1 MLHSLRLAAILILS
15 LCACTPASSQVT
27 VYRDQYGVPSIVA
40 DRLEDAVFALGYC
53 TAQDNAERMAL
64 NFKQA
69 RGRMAEVEG
78 RGQLLADG
86 FIRALGI
93 EVASIKKAGTLSG
106 EIGTLINAF
115 CEGANKA
122 IAEQKG
128 KIPDWIGPIGPVDVL
143 AMTQLVNAAFPLQ
156 DIAGQLLPSAGS
168 NQFAVGPKRSAS
180 GHAILS
186 ADPHLTWTGPLA
198 WYEFALYTKDLQFRG
213 ITLPGLPF
221 GVMGHTDKV
230 AWCMT
235 NNNPDLYDFYL
246 VKSNPDNPKQYSY
259 HGEWR
264 DYDNVSYEL
273 RYKDAD
279 GQVKPIR
286 QTARLTAW
294 GPMIPLSNRAVRL
307 SMIGSWDGLDEPL
320 RMARAK
326 DAKELREA
334 LRPLGIS
341 MWNVVYAD
349 TLGNI
354 GYQYNAR
361 VPRRDESVNWNKPV
375 EGSAANTK
383 WGDLWTIDQL
393 PHAENPKS
401 GLLVNANSAPWLT
414 PLGDEI
420 KSEGWPAYVTSYGP
434 TTRYDRLKMLL
445 SLDTSISVDDAK
457 GYATDTQIPHA
468 ILAVRALLTAARNE
482 ADLAPALKVLTEWD
496 RRSDVNSRG
505 CGLYLYW
512 LRADKAVPALAR
524 KAAAGTPWT
533 SEENTT
539 AASALKQAAEQ
550 MTKDHGRLD
559 VPWGEMHLS
568 RRGARTVPVSGFG
581 YVVPGDSTAAVA
593 PNFGPFKD
601 GRITCIGG
609 SSFRMVVHLDPKG
622 VKSWSIL
629 PYGNSHNP
637 QSPHYADQMR
647 LHGQGSYKDTYFGV
661 EAAKKAAVE
670 TVTVGR

>member
-1 MLHSLRLAAILILS
+1 MRRTLLTISFLALLVAI
-15 LCACTPASSQVT
+15 CQEADSQVT
-27 VYRDQYGVPSIVA
+27 IHRDQYGVPSIVA

-69 RGRMAEVEG
+69 RGRMGEVEG
-78 RGQLLADG
+78 RGQLLADS

-93 EVASIKKAGTLSG
+93 EEAATKKARNLDG
-106 EIGTLINAF
+106 EIGSLITAF
-115 CEGANKA
+115 CDGANKA

-128 KIPDWIGPIGPVDVL
+128 KIPDWIGPIDAVDVL

-156 DIAGQLLPSAGS
+156 EIAGQLLPGAGS

-198 WYEFALYTKDLQFRG
+198 WYEFALYTKDLKFRG
-213 ITLPGLPF
+213 VTLPGLPF

-235 NNNPDLYDFYL
+235 NNNPDLYDFYV
-246 VKSNPDNPKQYSY
+246 VKTNPDNPKQYSY

-264 DYDNVSYEL
+264 DFDNVSYEV

-279 GQVKPIR
+279 GQLKPLR

-320 RMARAK
+320 RMARAR

-341 MWNVVYAD
+341 MWNIVYAD
-349 TLGNI
+349 TQGNI

-361 VPRRDESVNWNKPV
+361 VPRRDESINWNKPV
-375 EGSAANTK
+375 EGSDPKTK
-383 WGDLWTIDQL
+383 WGELWTIDQL
-393 PHAENPKS
+393 PHVENPKS

-414 PLGDEI
+414 PLGDEV

-434 TTRYDRLKMLL
+434 TTRYERLSSIL
-445 SLDTSISVDDAK
+445 SLDTSISVDEAK
-457 GYATDTQIPHA
+457 TYATDTQVPYA
-468 ILAVRALLTAARNE
+468 ISAIRVLVPVASKEAELTA
-482 ADLAPALKVLTEWD
+482 ALKVLTRWD
-496 RRSDVNSRG
+496 KRSDVNSSG

-524 KAAAGTPWT
+524 KADAGTPWT
-533 SEENTT
+533 TEEGAT
-539 AASALKQAAEQ
+539 AVTALKQAVEQ

-559 VPWGEMHLS
+559 VPWGEMHVS
-568 RRGARTVPVSGFG
+568 KRGDRTVPVSGFG

-601 GRITCIGG
+601 GKITCIGG
-609 SSFRMVVHLDPKG
+609 SSFRMIVHLDPKG
-622 VKSWSIL
+622 VRSWSIL

-647 LHGQGSYKDTYFGV
+647 LHGQGSYKETYFGV
-661 EAAKKAAVE
+661 DAAKKAAVE